1 MRIAIDGPAASGKG
15 TLARAAAKLYGLP
28 YLDTGLLYRAVA
40 HALEADG
47 RTARDAVAAERAALS
62 LDPGALPPEAEL
74 RLARFGEGASV
85 VSAHPGVRSALLGQ
99 QRAFAVRE
107 GGAVLDGRDIGSVVC
122 PDAEVKVFV
131 TAPPEVRARR
141 RHADLVRREPGLS
154 YEDVLADIV
163 RRDARDSGRPD
174 APLSRCPDAL
184 LVDTSL
190 AGPDACLALLA
201 ARVEALGLTE
211 GGRFTT
217 CS

>member
-15 TLARAAAKLYGLP
+15 TLARAAAGLYGLP

-40 HALEADG
+40 HALEAAG
-47 RTARDAVAAERAALS
+47 ADAQDAEAAARAALA
-62 LDPGALPPEAEL
+62 LDPEALPPEAEL

-85 VSAHPGVRSALLGQ
+85 VSAHPGVRSALLGL
-99 QRAFAVRE
+99 QRAFAARQ

-131 TAPPEVRARR
+131 TAPPETRARR
-141 RHADLVRREPGLS
+141 RHADLVRHEPGLA

-174 APLSRCPDAL
+174 APLSRCPEAL
-184 LVDTSL
+184 LVDTSG
-190 AGPDACLALLA
+190 ADPKGCLALLSA
-201 ARVEALGLTE
+201 HVEALGLTRAK
-211 GGRFTT
+211 GFTT